1 MRRLPPLNALRS
13 FEAAGR
19 LSSLTLA
26 AEALNVTQSAVAQQI
41 RVLED
46 FLGQKLFERDGR
58 TIRLTVRGR
67 HYWTDVSTCLG
78 RLTEATEQMLS
89 TTAHTPL
96 RVNAS
101 TSFMHTWLLPRLGH
115 FREQHPHIAVEI
127 VATPDHNVAHLDDT
141 SDVVIRR
148 YTPELR
154 RRGFVSQP
162 LMRNEAVAVCAATHP
177 IRQTLR
183 EPADLLGAPLLHYAG
198 MPQAWQ
204 YWFHCAEV
212 NVSETL
218 RGTFFDE
225 FLLSLR
231 AATSGLGVCLAP
243 RAVVRHELDSGQLVA
258 LFDDKVDLEGPPYHT
273 LYRETQSSPHLATF
287 VEWLQ
292 SCIDPRDRSPAA
304 AKS

>member
-19 LSSLTLA
+19 LNSLTLA
-26 AEALNVTQSAVAQQI
+26 AETLNVTQSAVAQQI

-58 TIRLTVRGR
+58 NIRLTVRGR

-78 RLTEATEQMLS
+78 RLTEATERMLN
-89 TTAHTPL
+89 TTTCMPL

-101 TSFMHTWLLPRLGH
+101 TSFLHTWLLPRLGR
-115 FREQHPHIAVEI
+115 FREQHPEIPVEI
-127 VATPDHNVAHLDDT
+127 VSTPDRNVTHLDDT
-141 SDVVIRR
+141 SDIVIRR

-154 RRGFVSQP
+154 RQGFVDHP
-162 LMRNEAVAVCAATHP
+162 LMRSQAVAVCSATHP
-177 IRQTLR
+177 MRETLR

-204 YWFHCAEV
+204 YWFHSAEV
-212 NVSETL
+212 RVSETL
-218 RGTFFDE
+218 RGTIFDE

-231 AATSGLGVCLAP
+231 AAENGLGVCLAP
-243 RAVVRHELDSGQLVA
+243 RSVVRDTLESGQLVA
-258 LFDDKVDLEGPPYHT
+258 LFDDRVFLEGPPYHA
-273 LYRETQSSPHLATF
+273 LYRETDGASQLTTF
-287 VEWLQ
+287 VNWLQ
-292 SCIDPRDRSPAA
+292 GCVDARDRVPTPE
-304 AKS
+304 